1 MIYRNNKRYYTLDN
15 FYFEKFG
22 SKVAKISLDAGFTC
36 PNIDGTLGT
45 GGCIYCSSKG
55 SGDYA
60 GHGDDLVK
68 QFYEIKEIMDKKWP
82 NSQYIGYF
90 QAHTNTYAPVSVLKE
105 KLNVRVLPILY

>member
-36 PNIDGTLGT
+36 PNIDGKFGT

-68 QFYEIKEIMDKKWP
+68 QFYEIKEIMDKKVFLALSLVNEVAILLSLP
-82 NSQYIGYF
+82 FFLNS
-90 QAHTNTYAPVSVLKE
+90 
-105 KLNVRVLPILY
+105 R